1 MDGDY
6 NFLVESVVS
15 QVGEGAGNP
24 AKFGHPARDA
34 ESRWGA
40 ARLVRA
46 GGGILC

>member
-24 AKFGHPARDA
+24 QTD
-34 ESRWGA
+34 
-40 ARLVRA
+40 
-46 GGGILC
+46 GGQQQKCLIKLKLLPR